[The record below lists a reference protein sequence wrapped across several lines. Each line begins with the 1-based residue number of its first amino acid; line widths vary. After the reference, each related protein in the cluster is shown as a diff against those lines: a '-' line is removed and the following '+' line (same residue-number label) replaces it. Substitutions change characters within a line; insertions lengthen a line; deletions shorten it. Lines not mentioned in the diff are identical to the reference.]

1 MNAGEL
7 QRIQTL
13 GTWAQLERVQLER
26 ESQEAGNEEP
36 GNKTMLRNLDFIQQA
51 VGIAERIQKQERM
64 ICSQLHFR

>member
-36 GNKTMLRNLDFIQQA
+36 GNKTMLRNLDFMG
-51 VGIAERIQKQERM
+51 VAERIQKQERM
-64 ICSQLHFR
+64 ICSQLRFR